1 VDRRFYGSHHFRT
14 SKVISLSE
22 QQRRRKNIITNY
34 STTLQ
39 KVKRNIASTSKMKL
53 SFLIASASAFTPICT
68 NNRRSISPLSVGKT
82 EVDLTSVESI
92 SPEEVTDEASMMG
105 GANVGQAE
113 VVLVGCGAPNR
124 GMGWYHAIQMLEGRC
139 PSASLDYIIEP
150 WFLGAGAGGPG
161 GPEFNE
167 WADATKSQYGTNFC
181 TSVGDLPEPKQPRV
195 ALISGRTA
203 DNPRLLEECINAGC
217 KCIYLEK
224 PGAPTVVELQSMK
237 DEAEEAGID
246 VLMGYNKNVCKYVRR
261 TREFAE
267 TVPGSRVTFVSN
279 NAYEN
284 TPESL
289 GECFERNAEGMLKNM
304 AIHELALLV
313 SFYDVS
319 VENIE
324 SVTADKEFSRMQ
336 TLPGPSGKEFT
347 DFDRIKFTITTKTG
361 KEVSV
366 AADRCGGTDSYATVT
381 ADGEE
386 VFRYYMPD
394 DEDKLEVKA
403 LQEKYPTAM
412 PYFFTQD
419 PDYVTVKERVA
430 KHTVTG
436 EEASGVATI
445 GIAVETL
452 RVAEYLTPTLME
464 QLK

>member
-1 VDRRFYGSHHFRT
+1 MLGSR
-14 SKVISLSE
+14 
-22 QQRRRKNIITNY
+22 
-34 STTLQ
+34 
-39 KVKRNIASTSKMKL
+39 
-53 SFLIASASAFTPICT
+53 SAFTHLS
-68 NNRRSISPLSVGKT
+68 RGVARSQPSFSRCFAAKT
-82 EVDLTSVESI
+82 
-92 SPEEVTDEASMMG
+92 
-105 GANVGQAE
+105 GQAE

-150 WFLGAGAGGPG
+150 WFLAGGAGGPG
-161 GPEFNE
+161 GPEFND
-167 WADATKSQYGTNFC
+167 WAKDSTDKYGTVFG
-181 TSVGDLPEPKQPRV
+181 TSVGDLPEPKQPRC

-203 DNPRLLEECINAGC
+203 DNPQLFTECIAANC
-217 KCIYLEK
+217 TTIFLEK
-224 PGAPTVVELQSMK
+224 PGAPTVAELQQMK
-237 DEAEEAGID
+237 DEGEAANVG
-246 VLMGYNKNVCKYVRR
+246 VLMGYNKNVCKYVRK
-261 TREFAE
+261 TREYAE
-267 TVPGSRVTFVSN
+267 SVPGSHVTFVSN

-304 AIHELALLV
+304 AIHELALLA

-324 SVTADKEFSRMQ
+324 SVTADKEYSSMQ

-347 DFDRIKFTITTKTG
+347 DFDKIKFTIKTKTG
-361 KEVSV
+361 KEVTV

-381 ADGEE
+381 DATDKE

-394 DEDKLEVKA
+394 DEDKETVKE
-403 LQEKYPTAM
+403 LQAKYPTAM

-430 KHTVTG
+430 KFTATG
-436 EEASGVATI
+436 EEASGLATI

-452 RVAEYLTPTLME
+452 RVAEYLTPLLME

>member
-1 VDRRFYGSHHFRT
+1 MKLIALTFLPAINAFTNGGFRSITSHEAR
-14 SKVISLSE
+14 SSPMAVSS
-22 QQRRRKNIITNY
+22 
-34 STTLQ
+34 STGKKSQMDL
-39 KVKRNIASTSKMKL
+39 AADFESTSP
-53 SFLIASASAFTPICT
+53 S
-68 NNRRSISPLSVGKT
+68 
-82 EVDLTSVESI
+82 
-92 SPEEVTDEASMMG
+92 EVTQD
-105 GANVGQAE
+105 QAE

-124 GMGWYHAIQMLEGRC
+124 GMGWYHAVQMLEGRC
-139 PSASLDYIIEP
+139 PSASLNYIIEP
-150 WFLGAGAGGPG
+150 WFLGPGATSPG

-167 WADATKSQYGTNFC
+167 WAETIKSEHKTTFL
-181 TSVGDLPEPKQPRV
+181 SSIDDLPPADKPRV

-203 DNPRLLEECINAGC
+203 DNPRLLGECIAKGC

-224 PGAPTVVELQSMK
+224 PGAPTVKELEEMK
-237 DEAEEAGID
+237 AEAEDAGIE
-246 VLMGYNKNVCKYVRR
+246 VLMGYNKNVCKYVRK

-267 TVPGSRVTFVSN
+267 TVPGSHVTFVSN

-313 SFYDVS
+313 SFYDVT

-324 SVTADKEFSRMQ
+324 SVTADKEFSSMQ
-336 TLPGPSGKEFT
+336 TLKGPSGKEFT
-347 DFDRIKFTITTKTG
+347 DFDKIKFTIKTKTG

-366 AADRCGGTDSYATVT
+366 QADRCGGTDSYATVSD
-381 ADGEE
+381 ASGEE
-386 VFRYYMPD
+386 LFRYWMPD
-394 DEDKLEVKA
+394 EEDKKNVQA
-403 LQEKYPTAM
+403 LQTKYPTAM

-436 EEASGVATI
+436 DEAEGVATI
-445 GIAVETL
+445 GVAVETL

-464 QLK
+464 QLQ